1 MYPTINPETG
11 VVSVSIKDGI
21 CYVNLDQNFLTQ
33 VYNVTSEVTIYSI
46 TNSLIELGGVNQVQ
60 IMVEGESNL
69 MYREKISLDTLFERN
84 LELIEK

>member
-1 MYPTINPETG
+1 
-11 VVSVSIKDGI
+11 
-21 CYVNLDQNFLTQ
+21 
-33 VYNVTSEVTIYSI
+33 VTSEVTIYSI